1 MLCSTHKNGG
11 FGACH
16 VFFDSK
22 DTTPTPHTVLVTYP
36 FDFVGEA
43 GIIRATA
50 QTGVRER
57 GSGHALVFNV
67 AIAGFVLQGETEVTA
82 ERWLSS
88 SPTLSTTVIWP
99 AKLFVYSKKH
109 SL

>member
-43 GIIRATA
+43 GII
-50 QTGVRER
+50 
-57 GSGHALVFNV
+57 
-67 AIAGFVLQGETEVTA
+67 
-82 ERWLSS
+82 
-88 SPTLSTTVIWP
+88 
-99 AKLFVYSKKH
+99 
-109 SL
+109 

>member
-1 MLCSTHKNGG
+1 MYFS
-11 FGACH
+11 
-16 VFFDSK
+16 
-22 DTTPTPHTVLVTYP
+22 TPTVQLPTLHTVLVTYP

-50 QTGVRER
+50 QIGVRER
-57 GSGHALVFNV
+57 GSGHALVLNV
-67 AIAGFVLQGETEVTA
+67 AIAGFVLQGVPEVTG
-82 ERWLSS
+82 ERWPSS
-88 SPTLSTTVIWP
+88 SPASSTTVFWP

>member
-36 FDFVGEA
+36 FDFVGEV

-67 AIAGFVLQGETEVTA
+67 PIAGFGIMREIAVT
-82 ERWLSS
+82 
-88 SPTLSTTVIWP
+88 
-99 AKLFVYSKKH
+99 FVNDR
-109 SL
+109 LAICAL